1 MSILIKKGRVV
12 DPASGEEG
20 IFDILIEGER
30 IRKISGNIKVLAEE
44 VIDAEGK
51 VVIPGLVDMHVHARQ
66 PGRED
71 EETLRSVT
79 LAAARG
85 GFTTICCMPNTTPV
99 IDTPAVVEYIYREA
113 EENALIEVLV
123 IGAITAGC
131 RGERLSEMGRLKK
144 AGVVAFSDD
153 GKWVVD
159 SQVMRRALE
168 YSKMLNLPVISHCE
182 DTYLSRDGFVNEG
195 YWSTVLGLAGI
206 PSEAEEIAVFRDL
219 ALARLTGGKLH
230 IAHVSCE
237 RAVKLIREA
246 KREKIKVTCEV
257 TPHHLALSDEVIRTF
272 NTNTKVNPP
281 LRRPK
286 DIESLKMGLKDGTI
300 DVIATDHA
308 PHAREE
314 KEMEYPEAPFGIIG
328 LETALSLVFKELVE
342 PGILTFKEVVAKFT
356 LNPSAILG
364 IERGKISEGH
374 VANLAI
380 LDLSG
385 KWEVKEEEFL
395 SCSKNSPFIGWI
407 LPLKVELTL
416 FKGRVVHREKE
427 RC

>member
-20 IFDILIEGER
+20 VFDILIEGER
-30 IRKISGNIKVLAEE
+30 IRRISGNIKVLAEE

-71 EETLRSVT
+71 EETIRSVT

-99 IDTPAVVEYIYREA
+99 TDTPAVVEYIYREA
-113 EENALIEVLV
+113 EKSALVEVLV
-123 IGAITAGC
+123 IGAITTGC
-131 RGERLSEMGRLKK
+131 RGKRLSEMGRLKK

-153 GKWVVD
+153 GRWVVD

-182 DTYLSRDGFVNEG
+182 DPYLSRDGFVNEG
-195 YWSTVLGLAGI
+195 YWSTVLGLPGI

-237 RAVKLIREA
+237 KAVKLIREA

-257 TPHHLALSDEVIRTF
+257 TPHHLALSDEAIRSF
-272 NTNTKVNPP
+272 NANTKVNPP
-281 LRRPK
+281 LRTPQ
-286 DIESLKMGLKDGTI
+286 DIESLKMGLK
-300 DVIATDHA
+300 
-308 PHAREE
+308 
-314 KEMEYPEAPFGIIG
+314 
-328 LETALSLVFKELVE
+328 
-342 PGILTFKEVVAKFT
+342 
-356 LNPSAILG
+356 
-364 IERGKISEGH
+364 
-374 VANLAI
+374 
-380 LDLSG
+380 
-385 KWEVKEEEFL
+385 
-395 SCSKNSPFIGWI
+395 
-407 LPLKVELTL
+407 
-416 FKGRVVHREKE
+416 
-427 RC
+427 